1 MPHPGFPIR
10 QPLHGVAGCP
20 SDITTPPGQSEPGY
34 QVMFG
39 CPDRGASETIVVVQ
53 GLGRKSFR
61 QMLGP
66 APSADEDGEKAAW
79 RRFADNVRKSAL
91 SRFIH
96 RSARVHAC
104 RSAGYAVELGIHSF
118 REVDDTIRALG
129 DWLSRMDSNGEVMLV
144 LEPKPE
150 SAE

>member
-1 MPHPGFPIR
+1 MR
-10 QPLHGVAGCP
+10 QPLRGVAGCP
-20 SDITTPPGQSEPGY
+20 SDIATAPGQDEGY

-39 CPDRGASETIVVVQ
+39 CPDRGASETVVVIQ

-66 APSADEDGEKAAW
+66 APSADEDGEQAVW

-91 SRFIH
+91 ALSIH
-96 RSARVHAC
+96 RSARIHAC

-118 REVDDTIRALG
+118 REVDDAIRAIG
-129 DWLSRMDSNGEVMLV
+129 DWLARMDSNGEVMLV
-144 LEPKPE
+144 LEPRPDP
-150 SAE
+150 AE